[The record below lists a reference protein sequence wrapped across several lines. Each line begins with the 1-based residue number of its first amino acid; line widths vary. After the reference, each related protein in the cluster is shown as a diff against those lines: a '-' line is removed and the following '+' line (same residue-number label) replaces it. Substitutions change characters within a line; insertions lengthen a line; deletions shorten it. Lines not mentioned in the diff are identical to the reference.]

1 MSASPSRAQMC
12 PSAFPI
18 ACCSLS
24 ATEPLHSPTN
34 QSTAYLSIAQ
44 TTSEQI
50 PTTAT
55 ADVNYQSLCHNL
67 TKHKQYYFFMW
78 RHQPTTA
85 KADSMLG
92 FRVHTQ
98 THHTH
103 TQHNSSGRVTSSSQ
117 RSLPDNTQHSQQTD
131 IRAPGG
137 IRTHD
142 LSRRVAA
149 DLRPRPRCHWDLQLT
164 TTHQSVGL
172 LWTSHQL
179 VAETST

>member
-98 THHTH
+98 TPHTH
-103 TQHNSSGRVTSSSQ
+103 THSTTPLDESPARRRDLYLTTHNRQTSVPPVGFEHTISAGEWPQTYALDLAVTGTYNSQ
-117 RSLPDNTQHSQQTD
+117 R
-131 IRAPGG
+131 
-137 IRTHD
+137 RT
-142 LSRRVAA
+142 SR
-149 DLRPRPRCHWDLQLT
+149 
-164 TTHQSVGL
+164 
-172 LWTSHQL
+172 
-179 VAETST
+179 